1 MPRPLDREIARL
13 ALPALVMLLAEPS
26 YLLVDTAVVGHLGT
40 DQLGALAVA
49 STILLTVSSLCIFL
63 AYGTTASVA
72 RLLGAGDQRGAADDA
87 VQGLWLATMVGAV
100 LAVAVVV
107 ATDPLVQLIGAEGPA
122 STFAATY
129 LRISAVGLP
138 ALLVMF
144 AGTGYLRGLQHTR
157 APMVIAVSTALLNVV
172 LDLVLIPGLG
182 YGIGASAL
190 ATVIAQVMGAVAY
203 VTLVLRGAR
212 TQGASFRPRWLHQRR
227 LVRVGADL
235 ALRTTALRLSLV
247 LITVVVSR
255 IGPIDLAAH
264 QVAFEIWA
272 FLAMGHDA
280 LAIAAQSMIGL
291 RLGAGDRTAARA
303 VGVRLL
309 QMGLLAS
316 VATAVL
322 VVVLIPVL
330 PRVFSSDTDVVALIG
345 FLLIWVAVL
354 QPLGALAF
362 VLDGILIG
370 AGDQRFLAWAML
382 GAAAVFTLAV
392 APVLPLGLGIGWLWA
407 AFGVLMATRVVALGI
422 RFRGDRW
429 LITGARATRREP
441 APPTA

>member
-72 RLLGAGDQRGAADDA
+72 RLLGAGDRRGAADDA
-87 VQGLWLATMVGAV
+87 VQGLWLATGAGIV
-100 LAVAVVV
+100 LAVVVV
-107 ATDPLVQLIGAEGPA
+107 TATDPLVQFIGAEGPA
-122 STFAATY
+122 SAYAATY

-138 ALLVMF
+138 ALLIMF

-157 APMVIAVSTALLNVV
+157 APMVIAVATALLNVA
-172 LDLVLIPGLG
+172 LDLLLIPGLG

-190 ATVIAQVMGAVAY
+190 ATVIAQVLGAAAY
-203 VTLVLRGAR
+203 VVLVLRGAAAE
-212 TQGASFRPRWLHQRR
+212 GARVRPLWLEQRR
-227 LVRVGADL
+227 LVRVGVDL
-235 ALRTTALRLSLV
+235 AVRTSALRLSLV
-247 LITVVVSR
+247 LITLVASR
-255 IGPIDLAAH
+255 IGPAELAAH

-291 RLGAGDRTAARA
+291 RLGAGDRVAARA
-303 VGVRLL
+303 VGVRLI
-309 QMGLLAS
+309 QIGLLAS
-316 VATAVL
+316 VVTAAL
-322 VVVLIPVL
+322 VAALIPVL
-330 PRVFSSDTDVVALIG
+330 PGVFTSDPEVIALIG
-345 FLLIWVAVL
+345 FLLVWVAVL
-354 QPLGALAF
+354 QPLAASAF

-382 GAAAVFTLAV
+382 GAAAVFAV
-392 APVLPLGLGIGWLWA
+392 ALAPLLPLGLGIGWVWA
-407 AFGVLMATRVVALGI
+407 AFGVLMAARVVALGI

-429 LITGARATRREP
+429 LTTGARAGATRSQ
-441 APPTA
+441 PPP

>member
-1 MPRPLDREIARL
+1 MPRPFDREIARL
-13 ALPALVMLLAEPS
+13 ALPALVMLLAEPT

-72 RLLGAGDQRGAADDA
+72 RLLGAGDRRGAADDA
-87 VQGLWLATMVGAV
+87 VQGLWLALVVGVV
-100 LAVAVVV
+100 LAISMVA
-107 ATDPLVQLIGAEGPA
+107 ATEPLVQLIGADGP
-122 STFAATY
+122 SLPYAATY
-129 LRISAVGLP
+129 LRISAIGLP

-157 APMVIAVSTALLNVV
+157 APMVIAVTTALLNVA
-172 LDLVLIPGLG
+172 LDLLLIPGLG
-182 YGIGASAL
+182 FGIGASAL
-190 ATVIAQVMGAVAY
+190 ATVIAQVLGAVAY

-212 TQGASFRPRWLHQRR
+212 SQGARFRPQWMEQRR
-227 LVRVGADL
+227 LVKVGADL
-235 ALRTTALRLSLV
+235 ALRTSALRLSLV
-247 LITVVVSR
+247 LITVVASR
-255 IGPIDLAAH
+255 IGPIELAAH

-291 RLGAGDRTAARA
+291 RLGAGDRAGART

-309 QMGLLAS
+309 QLGLLAS

-330 PRVFSSDTDVVALIG
+330 PRLFTSDPDVIALIG

-362 VLDGILIG
+362 ALDGILIG

-382 GAAAVFTLAV
+382 GAAVVFAVAV

-407 AFGVLMATRVVALGI
+407 AFGVLMATRVLVLAA

-429 LITGARATRREP
+429 LVTGARTR
-441 APPTA
+441 AM

>member
-72 RLLGAGDQRGAADDA
+72 RLLGAG
-87 VQGLWLATMVGAV
+87 
-100 LAVAVVV
+100 
-107 ATDPLVQLIGAEGPA
+107 
-122 STFAATY
+122 
-129 LRISAVGLP
+129 
-138 ALLVMF
+138 
-144 AGTGYLRGLQHTR
+144 
-157 APMVIAVSTALLNVV
+157 
-172 LDLVLIPGLG
+172 
-182 YGIGASAL
+182 
-190 ATVIAQVMGAVAY
+190 
-203 VTLVLRGAR
+203 
-212 TQGASFRPRWLHQRR
+212 TQGARFRPRWVEQRR
-227 LVRVGADL
+227 LVKVGADL

-247 LITVVVSR
+247 LITVVASR
-255 IGPIDLAAH
+255 IGPIELAAH

-280 LAIAAQSMIGL
+280 LAIAAQSMVGL
-291 RLGAGDRTAARA
+291 RLGAGDRLGARA

-322 VVVLIPVL
+322 VVVLAPVL
-330 PRVFSSDTDVVALIG
+330 PRVFSSDPEVVALIG

-382 GAAAVFTLAV
+382 GAAAVFAVAV

-407 AFGVLMATRVVALGI
+407 AFGVLMATRVVVLGI

-429 LITGARATRREP
+429 LITGARAIATNSP
-441 APPTA
+441 GHPQ